1 MKKTLPF
8 LEELDMIEYFYLNLY
23 VNIIHGP
30 LLQGASSIMYL
41 FNAIY
46 HGEMVCFLDLLGNCL
61 HDVIW
66 VVCIFLDF
74 VIYLYLI
81 ELPK

>member
-30 LLQGASSIMYL
+30 LLQGASSKY
-41 FNAIY
+41 
-46 HGEMVCFLDLLGNCL
+46 
-61 HDVIW
+61 
-66 VVCIFLDF
+66 
-74 VIYLYLI
+74 I
-81 ELPK
+81 EYNVFI